1 MLLEDL
7 ERGDYGE
14 IVEIV
19 NEIVNVFFYEVIDH
33 IETQVQ

>member
-19 NEIVNVFFYEVIDH
+19 NEIVNVFLYEGVNH
-33 IETQVQ
+33 IETQV